1 MAQPF
6 QDLQVWH
13 RAVEL
18 SVAVYRLTDTLPK
31 SEMYGLAAQLQR
43 ASVSVASNIAEGRG
57 RLTQG
62 EFRHFLG
69 MAQGSNYEVQTQLA
83 IVRRVRL
90 ANEQLVVEAEALSA
104 EVGRML
110 SAFIA
115 SLNTNR
121 SPGPKSQEPAAND

>member
-13 RAVEL
+13 RAIEM
-18 SVAVYRLTDTLPK
+18 SVAVYKLTEAFPK
-31 SEMYGLAAQLQR
+31 KELYGLASQLQR
-43 ASVSVASNIAEGRG
+43 ASVSVPSNIAEGRG

-69 MAQGSNYEVQTQLA
+69 IAQGSNYEVQTQLVIA
-83 IVRRVRL
+83 RKL
-90 ANEQLVVEAEALSA
+90 GFAGQELLDEAESLSQ

-110 SAFIA
+110 SSFIA
-115 SLNTNR
+115 TVSAK
-121 SPGPKSQEPAAND
+121 PKLEAKS